1 MIFPL
6 MKFRLLKLL
15 IIAVLAI
22 TSLDAFSQNC
32 LQFERKACKRSDMD
46 EFKFNSQSKS
56 GLFGSSDKSELNIV
70 VYAGQDYRIS
80 FCAGKILG
88 ETVAFVIKDA
98 KTKEVLYDNAQ
109 EDFIQQFEFSC
120 EATRRLIIEVGIYNP
135 DGDGGGGRKR
145 FDTESSDCLGILIE
159 NMATPKIGF

>member
-120 EATRRLIIEVGIYNP
+120 EATRRLIIEVGIYSP
-135 DGDGGGGRKR
+135 DGDGGGNQR
-145 FDTESSDCLGILIE
+145 DL
-159 NMATPKIGF
+159 TPNQVIVLVS